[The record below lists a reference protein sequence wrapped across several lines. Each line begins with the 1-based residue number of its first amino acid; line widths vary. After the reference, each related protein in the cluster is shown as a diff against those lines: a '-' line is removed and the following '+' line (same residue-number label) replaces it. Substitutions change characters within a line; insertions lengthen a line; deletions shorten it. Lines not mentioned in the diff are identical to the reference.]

1 MIKSCNVALTD
12 ANYSINGDI
21 VTIDIST
28 FSSSLP
34 SGQLI
39 ISILDLVSA
48 SNPNAFGFMNYR
60 TVQFINGPNEEII
73 F

>member
-12 ANYSINGDI
+12 ANYSINGNI
-21 VTIDIST
+21 VRIDIST
-28 FSSSLP
+28 FSSSFP

-39 ISILDLVSA
+39 ISILDLVST
-48 SNPNAFGFMNYR
+48 SYPNAFGFMNYR